1 MIDSLRS
8 AMARRSLAGAL
19 VLGTALTACAAQAA
33 SFTMYR
39 DPNCGCCLAWAGH
52 VERGGV
58 HDVEAVNHTDMAAV
72 KAAHGVPADLLS
84 CHTAVVD
91 GYVIE
96 GHVPVADIER
106 LLAERP
112 EGIAGLAVAAVACR
126 LKLEFVA
133 LARERFDLVIGQ
145 REYFEAPFQALLEF
159 ARGDRFHRHADELG
173 GYDLAEAG
181 RVVYVGP

>member
-1 MIDSLRS
+1 MISSLGS
-8 AMARRSLAGAL
+8 ALSRRTLAGSLALGA
-19 VLGTALTACAAQAA
+19 ALTACAAQAA
-33 SFTMYR
+33 SLTMYR
-39 DPNCGCCLAWAGH
+39 DANCGCCLAWAGH

-58 HDVEAVNHTDMAAV
+58 HDVEAVNHPDMAAV

-112 EGIAGLAVAAVACR
+112 EGVAGLAVAGMPVGSPGMEHGDHRQAYQ
-126 LKLEFVA
+126 
-133 LARERFDLVIGQ
+133 VIAFGPDG
-145 REYFEAPFQALLEF
+145 RKVWSSYP
-159 ARGDRFHRHADELG
+159 G
-173 GYDLAEAG
+173 GAS
-181 RVVYVGP
+181 

>member
-1 MIDSLRS
+1 MISSLGS
-8 AMARRSLAGAL
+8 ALSRRTLAGSLALGA
-19 VLGTALTACAAQAA
+19 ALTACAAQAA
-33 SFTMYR
+33 SLTMYR
-39 DPNCGCCLAWAGH
+39 DANCGCCLAWAEL

-58 HDVEAVNHTDMAAV
+58 HDVEAVSHPDMAAV

-112 EGIAGLAVAAVACR
+112 EGVAGLAVAGMPVGSPGMEHGDHRQAYQ
-126 LKLEFVA
+126 
-133 LARERFDLVIGQ
+133 VIAFGPDG
-145 REYFEAPFQALLEF
+145 RKVWSSYP
-159 ARGDRFHRHADELG
+159 G
-173 GYDLAEAG
+173 GAS
-181 RVVYVGP
+181 

>member
-1 MIDSLRS
+1 MISSLGS
-8 AMARRSLAGAL
+8 ALSRRTLAGSLALGA
-19 VLGTALTACAAQAA
+19 ALTACAAQAA
-33 SFTMYR
+33 SLTIYR
-39 DPNCGCCLAWAGH
+39 DANCGCCLAWAGH

-58 HDVEAVNHTDMAAV
+58 HDVEAVNHADMAAV

-112 EGIAGLAVAAVACR
+112 EGVAGLAVAGMPVGSPGMEHGDHRQAYQ
-126 LKLEFVA
+126 
-133 LARERFDLVIGQ
+133 VIAFGPDG
-145 REYFEAPFQALLEF
+145 RKVWSSYP
-159 ARGDRFHRHADELG
+159 G
-173 GYDLAEAG
+173 GAS
-181 RVVYVGP
+181 

>member
-1 MIDSLRS
+1 MISSLGS
-8 AMARRSLAGAL
+8 ALSRRTLAGSLALGA
-19 VLGTALTACAAQAA
+19 ALTACAAQAA
-33 SFTMYR
+33 GLTMYR
-39 DPNCGCCLAWAGH
+39 DANCGCCLAWAGH

-58 HDVEAVNHTDMAAV
+58 HDVEAVNHADMAAV

-112 EGIAGLAVAAVACR
+112 EGVAGLAVPGMPVGSPGMEHGDHRQAYQ
-126 LKLEFVA
+126 
-133 LARERFDLVIGQ
+133 VIAFGPDG
-145 REYFEAPFQALLEF
+145 RKVWSSYP
-159 ARGDRFHRHADELG
+159 G
-173 GYDLAEAG
+173 GAS
-181 RVVYVGP
+181 

>member
-1 MIDSLRS
+1 MISSLGS
-8 AMARRSLAGAL
+8 ALSRRTLAGSLALGA
-19 VLGTALTACAAQAA
+19 ALTACAAQAA
-33 SFTMYR
+33 SLTMYR
-39 DPNCGCCLAWAGH
+39 DANCGCCLAWAGH

-58 HDVEAVNHTDMAAV
+58 HDVEAVNHPDMAAV

-112 EGIAGLAVAAVACR
+112 EGVAGLAVAGMPVGSPGMEHGDHRQAYQVIAFGPDGR
-126 LKLEFVA
+126 KVWSSYPGGA
-133 LARERFDLVIGQ
+133 L
-145 REYFEAPFQALLEF
+145 
-159 ARGDRFHRHADELG
+159 
-173 GYDLAEAG
+173 
-181 RVVYVGP
+181 

>member
-1 MIDSLRS
+1 MISSLGS
-8 AMARRSLAGAL
+8 ALSRRTLAGSLALGA
-19 VLGTALTACAAQAA
+19 ALTACAAQAA
-33 SFTMYR
+33 SLTMYR
-39 DPNCGCCLAWAGH
+39 DANCGCCLAWAGH

-112 EGIAGLAVAAVACR
+112 EGIAGLAVAGMPVGSPGMEHGDHRQAYQ
-126 LKLEFVA
+126 
-133 LARERFDLVIGQ
+133 VIAFGPDG
-145 REYFEAPFQALLEF
+145 RKVWSSYP
-159 ARGDRFHRHADELG
+159 G
-173 GYDLAEAG
+173 GAS
-181 RVVYVGP
+181 

>member
-1 MIDSLRS
+1 MISSLGS
-8 AMARRSLAGAL
+8 ALSRRTLAGSLALGA
-19 VLGTALTACAAQAA
+19 ALTACAAQAA
-33 SFTMYR
+33 SLTMYR
-39 DPNCGCCLAWAGH
+39 DANCGCCLAWAEH

-58 HDVEAVNHTDMAAV
+58 HDVEAVNHADMAAV

-112 EGIAGLAVAAVACR
+112 EGVAGLAVAGMPVGSPGMEHGDHRQAYQ
-126 LKLEFVA
+126 
-133 LARERFDLVIGQ
+133 VIAFGPDG
-145 REYFEAPFQALLEF
+145 RKVWSSYP
-159 ARGDRFHRHADELG
+159 G
-173 GYDLAEAG
+173 GAS
-181 RVVYVGP
+181 